1 MSFWDKEQELLQVP
15 KVNTKSSYY
24 SFKKVEKSGKTF
36 LDVREHFTRIDGSI
50 QHTAKGMSIP
60 MAMVTDVMAAFRDV
74 VDMLREN

>member
-1 MSFWDKEQELLQVP
+1 MAGFWDKEQELLQVQ
-15 KVNTKSSYY
+15 KTGTKSSYY

-60 MAMVTDVMAAFRDV
+60 MAMVADMKEGFDTV
-74 VDMLREN
+74 VAMLAE